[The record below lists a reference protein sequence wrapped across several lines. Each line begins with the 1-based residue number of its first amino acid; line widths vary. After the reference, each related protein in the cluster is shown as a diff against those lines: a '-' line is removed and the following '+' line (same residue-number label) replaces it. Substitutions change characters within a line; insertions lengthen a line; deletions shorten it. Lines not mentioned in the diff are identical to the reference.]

1 MGLVRYFEEPE
12 LRGPVMVIGLRGW
25 PDGGRV
31 SSGSVSYLISKLSAK
46 RFAEIDSSGFY
57 DLTLKR
63 PYVKCRKGVIMEYQ
77 LPDNTFHYVG
87 DVLDGGLILFLG
99 EEPSFRWFEYV
110 DALLEVIRRFS
121 VSRVFTVGG
130 LLDRIP
136 HTVEPV
142 VTFSTNSAEE
152 AARLSRL
159 EMDATDYEGPS
170 SVHSLI
176 LYRLKQ
182 ERIVALSLWGHSP
195 YYLSGMDLQTI
206 YHVVKRLSELIGL
219 EVDLNDLK
227 LECDA
232 FRERLDS
239 EVKSNEELRNV
250 VAELENEY
258 YLSRRRPYYV
268 S

>member
-1 MGLVRYFEEPE
+1 MSLVRYFENPE
-12 LRGPVMVIGLRGW
+12 LRKPVMVIGLRGW
-25 PDGGRV
+25 PDGGKI
-31 SSGSVSYLISKLSAK
+31 SSGSVSYLISKLSARK
-46 RFAEIDSSGFY
+46 LAEIDSGIFY

-63 PYVKCRKGVIMEYQ
+63 PYVKYRKGVIMEYQ
-77 LPDNTFHYVG
+77 LPENHFHYVENPSG
-87 DVLDGGLILFLG
+87 SDLILFLG

-110 DALLEVIRRFS
+110 DSLLEVVRRFN
-121 VSRVFTVGG
+121 VSKVFTVGG

-142 VTFSTNSAEE
+142 ITFSTNSAEE
-152 AARLSRL
+152 AAKLSKL
-159 EMDATDYEGPS
+159 ELEATDYEGPS

-182 ERIVALSLWGHSP
+182 ERIVAVSLWGHSP

-206 YHVVKRLSELIGL
+206 YYVVKRLSELIGFGI
-219 EVDLNDLK
+219 DLNDLK

-232 FRERLDS
+232 FREKLDS
-239 EVKSNEELRNV
+239 EVKSNEELRNI

-258 YLSRRRPYYV
+258 YLSKRRPYYV